1 VTTFWWVILPYICL
15 TSFVLGHVWRYRYDK
30 FGWTTRSSQLYEKR
44 LLSLASPLFHFGILG
59 VLVGHVIGLL
69 IPESWTSDL
78 GISESAYHAVAATA
92 GAIAGFAAAAGL
104 ALLIS
109 RRRVTPSVFR
119 VTTRMDKAMYA
130 VLAVVIVLG
139 LFNTVGVGILGVGGQ
154 AGYNYRITVS
164 VWFRDVLTFHPSAST
179 MSGVPLSFQLHAVTA
194 FLLFA
199 IWPYTRLVHVL
210 AAPVGYLYRPYIVY
224 RSRDPR
230 QTARAPRRGW
240 ERVDQV
246 AGGSG

>member
-1 VTTFWWVILPYICL
+1 VTNFWWVILPYICL
-15 TSFVLGHVWRYRYDK
+15 TSFVVGHVWRYRYDK
-30 FGWTTRSSQLYEKR
+30 FGWTSRSSQLYESR
-44 LLSLASPLFHFGILG
+44 LLSVASPLFHFGILG
-59 VLVGHVIGLL
+59 VAVGHVVGLL
-69 IPESWTSDL
+69 IPQSWTSAL
-78 GISESAYHAVAATA
+78 GISESTYHALAASLGT
-92 GAIAGFAAAAGL
+92 IAGLAAVIGL
-104 ALLIS
+104 ALLIY
-109 RRRVTPSVFR
+109 RRRITPSVFR
-119 VTTRMDKAMYA
+119 VTTRMDKAMY
-130 VLAVVIVLG
+130 VLLAVVIVLG
-139 LFNTVGVGILGVGGQ
+139 MFNTVGVGILGWGGHT
-154 AGYNYRITVS
+154 GYNYRTTVS

-246 AGGSG
+246 AGRSG